1 MCLKAGVVEVLS
13 WKHSFE
19 KINSEYRTVVKK
31 REALNSLFNSGKIS
45 KSTFELF
52 DREFEEALA
61 EVERQKRVLLEKMAA
76 KIREVEEQI
85 KILELLLA
93 NYEIQ
98 HVSGEVDDETYQRE
112 VAVLSIGLENARREL
127 NAIKEAMDKLG
138 DIGGIKT
145 ATGHIEAETV
155 EELNVGKAETPTVGP
170 KMEMERQATPEAETV
185 NVPEKAAPETGTGE
199 GFVEN

>member
-1 MCLKAGVVEVLS
+1 MLTKVIFLLICLKAGVVEMFS
-13 WKHSFE
+13 WRYSFE

-76 KIREVEEQI
+76 KIGEVEEQI
-85 KILELLLA
+85 KILERLLA

-112 VAVLSIGLENARREL
+112 VAVLSIGLENARLEL

-138 DIGGIKT
+138 GVGGAETVKEHV
-145 ATGHIEAETV
+145 AEAETV
-155 EELNVGKAETPTVGP
+155 GGLNVGEAETPKAEP
-170 KMEMERQATPEAETV
+170 KMETG
-185 NVPEKAAPETGTGE
+185 AAGYT
-199 GFVEN
+199 

>member
-1 MCLKAGVVEVLS
+1 MLTKVIFLLICLKAGVVEMFS
-13 WKHSFE
+13 WRYSFE

-76 KIREVEEQI
+76 KIGEVEEQI
-85 KILELLLA
+85 KILERLLA

-112 VAVLSIGLENARREL
+112 VAVLSIGLENARLEL

-138 DIGGIKT
+138 GVGGAETVKEHV
-145 ATGHIEAETV
+145 AEAETV
-155 EELNVGKAETPTVGP
+155 KGLNVGEAETPKAEP
-170 KMEMERQATPEAETV
+170 KMEAGA
-185 NVPEKAAPETGTGE
+185 
-199 GFVEN
+199 